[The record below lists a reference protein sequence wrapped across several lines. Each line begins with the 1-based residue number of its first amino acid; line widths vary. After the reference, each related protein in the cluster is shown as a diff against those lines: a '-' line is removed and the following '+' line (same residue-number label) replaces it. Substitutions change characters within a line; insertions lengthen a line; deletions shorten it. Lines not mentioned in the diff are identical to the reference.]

1 MMSVRVGICDFIES
15 KTENVELE
23 VNASLTIFLSLK
35 FLNVTIKN
43 LLLYQFIKNIYNV
56 VFIYVIK
63 STTFT

>member
-56 VFIYVIK
+56 VFIHVIK

>member
-1 MMSVRVGICDFIES
+1 MMSVTGEICDLVES

-43 LLLYQFIKNIYNV
+43 LLLYQFFKNIYNV
-56 VFIYVIK
+56 VFIHVIK

>member
-1 MMSVRVGICDFIES
+1 MSVRGEICDLVGS

-35 FLNVTIKN
+35 SLNVAIKN
-43 LLLYQFIKNIYNV
+43 LLLYQFIKNIIYNV

-63 STTFT
+63 RTAFT